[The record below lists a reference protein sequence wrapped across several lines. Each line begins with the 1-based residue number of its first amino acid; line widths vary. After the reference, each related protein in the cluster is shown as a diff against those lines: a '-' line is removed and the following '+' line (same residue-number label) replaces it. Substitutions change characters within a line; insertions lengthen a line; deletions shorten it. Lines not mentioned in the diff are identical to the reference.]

1 MKAWTNWLLATF
13 LAYNL
18 ELGLGMKE
26 LTRNGTGEAEGKF
39 IEFVM

>member
-13 LAYNL
+13 LAYNI
-18 ELGLGMKE
+18 ELGLEMKE
-26 LTRNGTGEAEGKF
+26 LTHHGMGEAEGKF